1 MEELSLHIL
10 DIVENSINAGADRI
24 TVKIIIDRIM
34 DLFKI
39 EIVDNGKGMDA
50 TTVKQV
56 IDPFFTT
63 KPERKTGLG
72 LPLLAQAAES
82 CGGKVIVNSQ
92 LEIGTTVT
100 ATFRYAHI
108 DRQPLGN
115 IDETLLAL
123 IISHPEIHF
132 IYQYEN
138 RVKNI
143 YLDTEEMKKKL
154 APNSFNSPEGIQQL
168 RRILTPHNAG
178 TIGKLEKEKGQ

>member
-10 DIVENSINAGADRI
+10 DIVENSINAGADS
-24 TVKIIIDRIM
+24 IIIKIVVDQQL

-39 EIVDNGKGMDA
+39 EIIDNGIGMDA
-50 TTVKQV
+50 ATLKQV
-56 IDPFFTT
+56 MDPFFTT

-72 LPLLAQAAES
+72 LPLLAQAAELS
-82 CGGKVIVNSQ
+82 GGKVTVNSQ
-92 LEIGTTVT
+92 SGIGTTVT
-100 ATFRYAHI
+100 ATFQYSHI

-138 RVKNI
+138 NMKKI
-143 YLDTEEMKKKL
+143 YLDTNEVKTQI
-154 APNSFNSPEGIQQL
+154 APYPINSSEGIQEL
-168 RRILTPHNAG
+168 RKIVAFQT
-178 TIGKLEKEKGQ
+178 